1 VSKKIIVHGHRG
13 SRGTL
18 PENVIPSFAEARDVG
33 CGFIEFDIH
42 LSKDGVPV
50 VFHDID
56 LTAKLCMDAHGQVVK
71 TPIALYELTLQEI
84 KSYDVGSIKLP
95 NFPEQVTLPAPT
107 RIPTL
112 EEVMQ
117 WKIATAPH
125 MNLNIEI
132 KREEIVTVKTSSPEA
147 LASAVMK
154 LLEKYDLVA
163 SSLVQSFDFSV
174 VRAVRKLDSRVKL
187 SCLFEKGA
195 DFARVAV
202 ENGAQVA
209 ALNYPLINAENV
221 RACHAAGLEV
231 LPWTVN
237 EQKEWDRLVG
247 LGITSI
253 ITDYPRKFINAH

>member
-1 VSKKIIVHGHRG
+1 VSKKINIHGHRG

-42 LSKDGVPV
+42 LSKDGIPV
-50 VFHDID
+50 VHHDID
-56 LTAKLCMDAHGQVVK
+56 ITAKLAKDAHGNVVR
-71 TPIALYELTLQEI
+71 TPVCLNDLTLQEI
-84 KSYDVGSIKLP
+84 KSYDVGSILLS
-95 NFPEQVTLPAPT
+95 NFPEQKALPGPT

-117 WKIATAPH
+117 WKIATAPN

-132 KREEIVTVKTSSPEA
+132 KRESIITPKTSSPEA

-154 LLEKYDLVA
+154 LLEMYNLVE
-163 SSLVQSFDFSV
+163 SSLVQSFDFAV
-174 VRAVRKLDSRVKL
+174 VRAVRKLNSKVKL
-187 SCLFEKGA
+187 SCLFEKEA
-195 DFARVAV
+195 DFARIAV

-209 ALNYPLINAENV
+209 ALHFPLITEAHV
-221 RACHAAGLEV
+221 QACHKAGLEV

-237 EQKEWDRLVG
+237 DEEVWDKLVAM
-247 LGITSI
+247 GIKSI
-253 ITDYPRKFINAH
+253 ITDYPRKFSKR

>member
-1 VSKKIIVHGHRG
+1 M
-13 SRGTL
+13 

-33 CGFIEFDIH
+33 CGFIEFDVH
-42 LSKDGVPV
+42 LSKDGIPV
-50 VFHDID
+50 VHHDID
-56 LTAKLCMDAHGQVVK
+56 ITAKLARDASGQVVK

-84 KSYDVGSIKLP
+84 KSYDVGSILLP
-95 NFPEQVTLPAPT
+95 DFPEQKALPGPT

-125 MNLNIEI
+125 MELNIEI
-132 KREEIVTVKTSSPEA
+132 KREEIVTAKTSSPEA

-154 LLEKYDLVA
+154 LLEKYDLVS

-174 VRAVRKLDSRVKL
+174 VRAVRKLSPKVKL
-187 SCLFEKGA
+187 SCLFEKEA
-195 DFARVAV
+195 DFARIAV
-202 ENGAQVA
+202 ENEAQVA
-209 ALNYPLINAENV
+209 ALHYPLITADHV
-221 RACHAAGLEV
+221 RACHQAGLEV

-237 EQKEWDRLVG
+237 DEKEWDRLVG

-253 ITDYPRKFINAH
+253 ITDYPRKFAKR